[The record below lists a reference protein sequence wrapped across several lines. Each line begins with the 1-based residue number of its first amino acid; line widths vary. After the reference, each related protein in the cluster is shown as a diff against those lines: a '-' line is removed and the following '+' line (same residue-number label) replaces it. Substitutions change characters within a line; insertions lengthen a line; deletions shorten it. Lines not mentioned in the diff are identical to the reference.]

1 MQVTVEELGALTR
14 KMKIVLP
21 QEYVAKHLND
31 AYEKLKT
38 DVSVKGFR
46 KGKVPRKILEKS
58 HGDRVRSDVSEK
70 MIQETYFDALE
81 EVKLEAVVH
90 PEIKT
95 HNFEEDGTFAY
106 EAEIDIKPDF
116 ELGKYKGVEVEQAE
130 VVVSDD
136 EIEGQIETIQKQMA
150 PLRSVED
157 RAIAEN
163 DIVVIDFQGYH
174 NGEPIKQVHG
184 VDSSVDVGS
193 GQLGREFEEV
203 LIGLEKGEATKE
215 IDFPD
220 GFANPLLAG
229 KKIEF
234 KVTVKDVKERV
245 LAKLDDEFAK
255 DVGEEFNSMAEL
267 RDHIRED
274 IRKKKEDS
282 QQGDLADKIML
293 KLLEEHDFE
302 VPAKLVIY
310 EAEMLVKELEQN
322 LKRQGLSLEATGMN
336 RDALAGQYKDSAEK
350 RVKGDFILKKIAEKE
365 EIKLE
370 EDDINQGFNRI
381 AEKYGMP
388 VEEIKKY
395 FQKRDDLLPFMNELL
410 SEKIVNFL
418 RENADIKTVAP
429 EDSEKKASDDQTP
442 GENS

>member
-1 MQVTVEELGALTR
+1 MQVTVEELSALTR

-21 QEYVAKHLND
+21 QEYVTKHLDD
-31 AYEKLKT
+31 AYEKLKS

-58 HGDRVRSDVSEK
+58 HGDKVRSELSEK

-90 PEIKT
+90 PEIKE
-95 HNFEEDGTFAY
+95 HSFKEDGTFAY
-106 EAEIDIKPDF
+106 EAEIDVKPDF
-116 ELGKYKGVEVEQAE
+116 ELGKYKGVAVEQPE
-130 VVVSDD
+130 IVVGDD
-136 EIEGQIETIQKQMA
+136 EIEGQLETIRKQMA

-174 NGEPIKQVHG
+174 NGEPVKQVHG
-184 VDSSVDVGS
+184 ADFSVDVGS
-193 GQLGREFEEV
+193 GHLGREFEEV
-203 LIGLEKGEATKE
+203 LIGLGKGEATKE

-220 GFANPLLAG
+220 SFANPLLAG

-234 KVTVKDVKERV
+234 KVIVKDVKERV
-245 LAKLDDEFAK
+245 LAELDDEFAK

-293 KLLEEHDFE
+293 NLLEEHDFE

-410 SEKIVNFL
+410 SEKIVKFL
-418 RENADIKTVAP
+418 REHADIKIVAP
-429 EDSEKKASDDQTP
+429 EDDEKKASDDQTP